1 MLSRGVDV
9 GISISVLPS
18 SDPIDTSYD
27 SMVLTDVNRF
37 VQLIKNSLFNWCRIE
52 IDISIMTKK
61 KIINSLRNIIEYMI
75 LIGTYLDKTYM
86 EEE

>member
-18 SDPIDTSYD
+18 RDPIDTSYD

-37 VQLIKNSLFNWCRIE
+37 AQLITNSLSNRCRIE
-52 IDISIMTKK
+52 MGISIMKK
-61 KIINSLRNIIEYMI
+61 KDN
-75 LIGTYLDKTYM
+75 
-86 EEE
+86 